1 LEDAGAQT
9 VNLTGIAAG
18 GGETQ
23 VLTVTATSSN
33 TGLIPNPTVTYTSAG
48 TTGSLSYTPV
58 ANANGTAII
67 TVTVTDDGGTANS
80 GVATTTRTFTV
91 AVTAVNDA
99 PVAGADTLTRP
110 DSTRVT
116 KVLLATLLAND
127 TDPENDTLSITAVGS
142 ALPTG
147 STVSISGAF
156 VVYIAPVNTAGN
168 GSFTY
173 TLSDGTAS
181 VTSTVTV
188 TETSSSAAAGSP
200 NSVSLV
206 PSGSDYV
213 LKFLG
218 VPGRTY
224 GVQYTTAT
232 GLPYTWNEFPS
243 PVSRVAPDSGVMS
256 YTDVNPP
263 GPIRLYRAVLL
274 Q

>member
-1 LEDAGAQT
+1 
-9 VNLTGIAAG
+9 
-18 GGETQ
+18 
-23 VLTVTATSSN
+23 
-33 TGLIPNPTVTYTSAG
+33 
-48 TTGSLSYTPV
+48 
-58 ANANGTAII
+58 
-67 TVTVTDDGGTANS
+67 
-80 GVATTTRTFTV
+80 V

-116 KVLLATLLAND
+116 KVLLTTLLAND

-206 PSGSDYV
+206 QSGSDYV